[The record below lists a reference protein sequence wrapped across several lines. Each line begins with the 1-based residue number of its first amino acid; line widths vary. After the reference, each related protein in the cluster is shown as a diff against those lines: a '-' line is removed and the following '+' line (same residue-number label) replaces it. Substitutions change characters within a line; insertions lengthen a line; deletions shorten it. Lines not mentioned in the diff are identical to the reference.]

1 MTIIGARDLRQKTS
15 EVLRRIREEQ
25 AEYII
30 TYQGK
35 PVAILLPLDVDAVEQ
50 AIPDVGDVGKEGA
63 ACGWDAYA
71 QVATT
76 VRERWPQS
84 LITET
89 VLDKVRR

>member
-35 PVAILLPLDVDAVEQ
+35 PVAILLPLDIEAVEQ
-50 AIPDVGDVGKEGA
+50 AILDVGKQGA

-71 QVATT
+71 QVAAI
-76 VRERWPQS
+76 VRERWPKS
-84 LITET
+84 IPTEA
-89 VLDKVRR
+89 VLDEIRR